1 MHEASLSSKETS
13 IYKHYCETLPIVQFG
28 PILLLSQLLETH
40 YTASHSINMPR
51 GHGPVSKIVGG
62 AIGIGQ
68 EAYAHHKQSKENQAE
83 IAKAQGARPPPE
95 ETQPPHDLSS
105 DDNSSSYDGDHEQW
119 ELDDAQHEDT
129 KSDEDEDL
137 RDTDKL
143 IEKFFKN
150 HPPTQQVIE
159 HGNLELP
166 VIIPQRRPSHKT
178 RGFVRAYA
186 PELQTVGVDENTFL
200 DFIDG
205 MGNAIKVSNS
215 YRLPHTFPCRTYF

>member
-1 MHEASLSSKETS
+1 MR
-13 IYKHYCETLPIVQFG
+13 
-28 PILLLSQLLETH
+28 
-40 YTASHSINMPR
+40 R

-68 EAYAHHKQSKENQAE
+68 EAYAHHKQSKEKQGE
-83 IAKAQGARPPPE
+83 TAKAQGARPPPE
-95 ETQPPHDLSS
+95 EAQSPHDEPG
-105 DDNSSSYDGDHEQW
+105 DEYPPAYDGDHEQW
-119 ELDDAQHEDT
+119 ELDDAQHEEM

-143 IEKFFKN
+143 IQRFFKN

-159 HGNLELP
+159 HGDLELP

-186 PELQTVGVDENTFL
+186 PELQTVGIDERTFIE
-200 DFIDG
+200 FIDG
-205 MGNAIKVSNS
+205 IGNAIKVSIPFDPLNI
-215 YRLPHTFPCRTYF
+215 FP